1 LSDDSVIK
9 VCDLG
14 GGVVATIKDCTSHY
28 FGGYYHVRILISADV
43 PVCDTS
49 FDVAADFEDALV
61 RLGGTVNF
69 SRTLEKMAV
78 PETEIEVVRQKLL
91 ADFDA
96 NVLPYL
102 LRVDFAPS
110 FVRSEYRKK
119 LTSVPTFRRYH
130 T

>member
-1 LSDDSVIK
+1 MNTDTVIK
-9 VCDLG
+9 ACDLG
-14 GGVVATIKDCTSHY
+14 GGVVATIRDCTRHY

-49 FDVAADFEDALV
+49 FDAVTDFEDALV

-102 LRVDFAPS
+102 RRVDFAPN

-119 LTSVPTFRRYH
+119 LTSVPTFRRYNA
-130 T
+130 